1 MSAEVIDQI
10 RRIEEARGRA
20 LLRKDWLALAEL
32 LGEALVHVH
41 AAGLKEDKAANLE
54 GANAKLDQL
63 RFAWQTEVSC
73 ASPLPQLASGLKFL
87 LKRSRLYGS
96 HFFFASIKRRYFR
109 SEPYRPFNHFGPR
122 SQVRLTYPF
131 ARMRCSRSA

>member
-54 GANAKLDQL
+54 GANAKLDQQI
-63 RFAWQTEVSC
+63 RVAD
-73 ASPLPQLASGLKFL
+73 
-87 LKRSRLYGS
+87 
-96 HFFFASIKRRYFR
+96 
-109 SEPYRPFNHFGPR
+109 
-122 SQVRLTYPF
+122 
-131 ARMRCSRSA
+131 

>member
-54 GANAKLDQL
+54 AQTPNSIS